1 MNNNLPESYRYYV
14 LENGLK
20 VISII
25 NRNFPVVIVS
35 VHANTGYCWEPDELV
50 GISHVVEHN
59 LMHASEKRT
68 EKEIFSIDRRMA
80 GAMYDA
86 GTSYDYT
93 EYLLTVP
100 SQNLSMAMDILC
112 DGFGKPVFH
121 PEVFKSEMGAIK
133 QESKRKMDMPQAM
146 LREKLYSVAYRLNRR
161 KRWRLG
167 PEEIL
172 NKLTPEDLDKYFF
185 ERYVPKN
192 YVLVVAGDIDHETV
206 EREVRQ
212 TFAPLPDR
220 ELSGTYSPAEPPQNE
235 VRYMEMRRQVG
246 QVYWM
251 CGFHSPKYLQEENG
265 AMELLAIILGQGFN
279 SRLNLKVRE
288 EKGLVD
294 EIIASASDFDEN
306 TMFNIFMKTD
316 TKRLKDAE
324 KAVMS
329 EIFALA
335 SRPVT
340 QPELLR
346 ARSIIQNN
354 ILFLHDDIRQEVGFK
369 SIVETRTGSFLNCD
383 KYLNDI
389 LALNSEEILKRAKEY
404 LRPDNISVCTIIPEK
419 DSFEKRNSEDL
430 IPTIKEALQ
439 IAEET
444 TYQSDEQVLLEGKSL
459 TLLFPEGKPLDKI
472 KEFNLSNGPEILL
485 LENSRIPIFTAAL
498 LLRGGKS
505 QEDIQNC
512 GITSLM
518 QSAMLKGSH
527 DFTGRELLGKL
538 ETLGVSVRPVI
549 KNDYFGFILKGTS
562 WNFRTSFQILQE
574 ILLHPSFPSEEIEI
588 EKRKIL
594 ARIRGIEDSPREQ
607 CLSLFSQEV
616 FRGHPYGLP
625 PEGMEEV
632 IKQLQRQD
640 LVKWHDLMVK
650 GSNLIVAFGGD
661 LTEDKIMKEMNF
673 IERLPAG
680 QKAITPDY
688 VIKTLHNHV
697 ENIVAKKRSQTST
710 AIGYATVPS
719 GHDDYP
725 VLQVIRGL
733 TTGDGGRFWNEIRGK
748 RGLAYVI
755 HTYNHFYGKGGTFMS
770 YAATSPDTAA
780 LTEELLVKEF
790 KKLYE
795 KPPSKEELTQ
805 GKNYI
810 TGLYL
815 AGEKTT
821 LARTAAL
828 AEAACYGVNK
838 DYVLQY
844 VDNIK
849 KVTAEKV
856 VESAEKYFIP
866 GAYYKAQVKGESNQ

>member
-1 MNNNLPESYRYYV
+1 MNNNLPESYRYYR

-35 VHANTGYCWEPDELV
+35 VHANTGYCWEPDELT

-59 LMHASEKRT
+59 LMHSSEKRK
-68 EKEIFSIDRRMA
+68 EKEIFSIDRRIA

-93 EYLLTVP
+93 EYLLMVP

-133 QESKRKMDMPQAM
+133 QESKRKIDMPQAM
-146 LREKLYSVAYRLNRR
+146 LREKLYSVAYKLNRV

-167 PEEIL
+167 PEETL
-172 NKLTPEDLDKYFF
+172 DSLTPGDLDTYFY

-192 YVLVVAGDIDHETV
+192 YILLVAGNIEHETV
-206 EREVRQ
+206 EQEVRNS
-212 TFAPLPDR
+212 FASLPDR
-220 ELSGTYSPAEPPQNE
+220 EIFGTYSQSEPVQHE
-235 VRYMEMRRQVG
+235 VRYMEIRRQVG

-251 CGFHSPKYLQEENG
+251 CGFHTPKYLQKEN
-265 AMELLAIILGQGFN
+265 APMELLAIILGQGFN

-294 EIIASASDFDEN
+294 EISAHATDFDEN
-306 TMFNIFMKTD
+306 TLFNIFMKTD

-324 KAVMS
+324 KAVMA

-335 SRPVT
+335 VHPVT
-340 QPELLR
+340 QQELLR

-383 KYLNDI
+383 KYLKEI
-389 LALNSEEILKRAKEY
+389 LALNSEDILKSAKEY
-404 LRPDNISVCTIIPEK
+404 FRPDNISICTIIPER
-419 DSFEKRNSEDL
+419 DSFEKRDIEDF
-430 IPTIKEALQ
+430 IPSINEAFKM
-439 IAEET
+439 AEEKI
-444 TYQSDEQVLLEGKSL
+444 YSSDEQVLLEGKTL
-459 TLLFPEGKPLDKI
+459 TLLFPEGKPLDKVRD
-472 KEFNLSNGPEILL
+472 FRLSNGTEILL
-485 LENSRIPIFTAAL
+485 LENNRIPIFTAAL

-505 QEDIQNC
+505 QEDKSNC

-518 QSAMLKGSH
+518 QSAMLKGSKY
-527 DFTGRELLGKL
+527 FNGRELLGKL

-549 KNDYFGFILKGTS
+549 KEDYFGFILKGTS
-562 WNFRTSFQILQE
+562 WNFNTSFGILQE
-574 ILLHPSFPSEEIEI
+574 ILLSPSFPSEEIEI

-594 ARIRGIEDSPREQ
+594 ARIRGIEDNPREH
-607 CLSLFSQEV
+607 CLSLFSGEV

-625 PEGMEEV
+625 AEGMEEV
-632 IKQLQRQD
+632 IKQLQRDD
-640 LVKWHDLMVK
+640 LLRWHELMLK
-650 GSNLIVAFGGD
+650 GSNLIVSFGGD
-661 LTEDKIMKEMNF
+661 LTEDKIMREMNI
-673 IERLPAG
+673 IEKLPPG
-680 QKAITPDY
+680 QKAIIPDY
-688 VIKTLHNHV
+688 VIKTIHNPV
-697 ENIVAKKRSQTST
+697 ENTVVKKRSQTST
-710 AIGYATVPS
+710 AIGYATVPA
-719 GHDDYP
+719 GHSDYP
-725 VLQVIRGL
+725 VFQVIRGL

-755 HTYNHFYGKGGTFMS
+755 HTYNQFYGKAGTFLS
-770 YAATSPDTAA
+770 YTATSPDKAG
-780 LTEELLVKEF
+780 LTEELLLNEF
-790 KKLYE
+790 RQIYE
-795 KPPSKEELTQ
+795 KPPSKEELNQ

-810 TGLYL
+810 TGIHL
-815 AGEKTT
+815 AVERTT
-821 LARTAAL
+821 LARTIAL
-828 AEAACYGVNK
+828 AEAECYGAGK
-838 DYVLQY
+838 DYVLNS

-856 VESAEKYFIP
+856 VEVAEKYFVP
-866 GAYYKAQVKGESNQ
+866 GGYYKAQVKGESNQ